1 MKLFH
6 LVGNKAWGGGE
17 QYVYDIADSLQREGN
32 FPPEIV
38 CKDIDSLNQNFSR
51 LKYTRI
57 THLPL
62 SGYFDLRSILAL
74 ANAIKKEGKCIIH
87 AHDFKRA
94 FIALAA
100 RKLSHNNEA
109 KVIMTRHLVRKAKK
123 SIIERFIYRNIDKI
137 IFVSNLA
144 KDTFLSTSPE
154 IDLGKCLVIHNGV
167 KERSN
172 SNAKDLR
179 KEYSIPDNEIILMYH
194 GRITHEKGVEVIIKA
209 LARLPKDIKWRMFFI
224 GSGENDYITSL
235 KEEAQTANIAN
246 KKIEWIGFQSDVI
259 PWIKGTDCGIIPTI
273 AQESFGLS
281 VAEYMMAGK
290 TVITTNNGAQK
301 EFIKDKETGLL
312 IPPDDAEALTKSIY
326 YVYNNSYG
334 KEIGK
339 QALAYYRNNLSFEI
353 FYAKLK
359 KIYEE

>member
-1 MKLFH
+1 MKILH

-51 LKYTRI
+51 LKDTRI

-100 RKLSHNNEA
+100 RKLSHNKEA

-144 KDTFLSTSPE
+144 KDAFLSTSPE

-167 KERSN
+167 KERGN

-179 KEYSIPDNEIILMYH
+179 KEYSIPDDEIILMYH
-194 GRITHEKGVEVIIKA
+194 GRITHEKGVEVTIKA
-209 LARLPKDIKWRMFFI
+209 LSKLPENIKWRMFFI
-224 GSGENDYITSL
+224 GSGDNDYIARL
-235 KEEAQTANIAN
+235 KEEAQTANIA
-246 KKIEWIGFQSDVI
+246 KRIEWIGFQSDVI

-312 IPPDDAEALTKSIY
+312 IPPDDAEALTKAIA

-334 KEIGK
+334 KEIGR
-339 QALAYYRNNLSFEI
+339 QALAYYKDNLSFDI

>member
-1 MKLFH
+1 MKLLH

-74 ANAIKKEGKCIIH
+74 ANAIKKERKCIIH

-100 RKLSHNNEA
+100 RKLSHNKEA

-144 KDTFLSTSPE
+144 KDAFLSTSPE

-167 KERSN
+167 KDRSN

-209 LARLPKDIKWRMFFI
+209 LARLPEDIVPIQDMKKMKVRMIGSVAAGQPILAQEEYEGYVDSPVKCDYALCVKGDSMIPQFENGDVIYIREQPDVTDGTVAVVLIDDEATLKRVYHRPYGLQLIANNPSYAPIDVNCSEHEYVRILGIVCGFTRMF
-224 GSGENDYITSL
+224 
-235 KEEAQTANIAN
+235 KH
-246 KKIEWIGFQSDVI
+246 
-259 PWIKGTDCGIIPTI
+259 
-273 AQESFGLS
+273 
-281 VAEYMMAGK
+281 
-290 TVITTNNGAQK
+290 
-301 EFIKDKETGLL
+301 
-312 IPPDDAEALTKSIY
+312 
-326 YVYNNSYG
+326 
-334 KEIGK
+334 
-339 QALAYYRNNLSFEI
+339 
-353 FYAKLK
+353 
-359 KIYEE
+359 

>member
-51 LKYTRI
+51 LKDTRI

-74 ANAIKKEGKCIIH
+74 ANAIKKEGECIIH

-100 RKLSHNNEA
+100 RKLSHNKEA

-144 KDTFLSTSPE
+144 KDAFLSTFPE
-154 IDLGKCLVIHNGV
+154 IDLAKCLVIHNGV
-167 KERSN
+167 KDRSN

-224 GSGENDYITSL
+224 GSGDNDYITSL

-301 EFIKDKETGLL
+301 EFIKDKETGIL
-312 IPPDDAEALTKSIY
+312 IPPDDAEALAKSIA

-334 KEIGK
+334 KEIGR
-339 QALAYYRNNLSFEI
+339 QALTYYRNNLSFEI

>member
-1 MKLFH
+1 MKIFH

-38 CKDIDSLNQNFSR
+38 CKDIDCLNQNFSR
-51 LKYTRI
+51 LKDTRI

-100 RKLSHNNEA
+100 RKLSHNKEA

-144 KDTFLSTSPE
+144 KDAFLSTFPE
-154 IDLGKCLVIHNGV
+154 IDLTKCLVIHNGV
-167 KERSN
+167 KDHSN
-172 SNAKDLR
+172 SNAKELR
-179 KEYSIPDNEIILMYH
+179 KEYSIPDDEMILMYH

-209 LARLPKDIKWRMFFI
+209 LGKLPDDIRCRLFII
-224 GSGENDYITSL
+224 GSGDNDYITRL
-235 KEEAQTANIAN
+235 KAEAQASNIAN
-246 KKIEWIGFQSDVI
+246 KIEWIGFQSDVI

-290 TVITTNNGAQK
+290 AVITTNNGAQK

-312 IPPDDAEALTKSIY
+312 IPPDDAEALTRSIT

-334 KEIGK
+334 KEIGR
-339 QALAYYRNNLSFEI
+339 QALAYYKDNLSFDI

>member
-74 ANAIKKEGKCIIH
+74 ANAIKNEGKCIIH

-144 KDTFLSTSPE
+144 KDAFLSTSPE
-154 IDLGKCLVIHNGV
+154 IDLTKCLVIHNGV
-167 KERSN
+167 KDRSN
-172 SNAKDLR
+172 SNAKELR
-179 KEYSIPDNEIILMYH
+179 KEYSIPDNEMILMYH

-209 LARLPKDIKWRMFFI
+209 LGKLPDDIRYRLFII
-224 GSGENDYITSL
+224 GSGDNDYISKL
-235 KEEAQTANIAN
+235 KAEAQASNIAH
-246 KKIEWIGFQSDVI
+246 KIEWIEFQSDVI

-301 EFIKDKETGLL
+301 EFIKDKETGIL
-312 IPPDDAEALTKSIY
+312 IPPDDAEALAKSIA

-334 KEIGK
+334 KEIGR
-339 QALAYYRNNLSFEI
+339 QALTYYRNNLSFEI